1 MHEIIKLTA
10 QTIGGE
16 VQQTVNARELHAF
29 LEVGK
34 DFSTWIKDRIEKYG
48 FIEGVDYVKID
59 SPKMGNPCGEEFSP
73 NLGKNTSR
81 GRPNVEYY
89 ISLSM
94 GKELGMV
101 ERSDKGRE
109 IRQYFIRCEKE
120 LKEVQQQMPAL
131 PDFTNPAIAARAW
144 AEQYEKNQALIE
156 QSKKDAPKVKWCDRV
171 IAANEH
177 MTITQAAKTLGYP
190 PRKFKDY
197 LRQIG
202 FIYTNA
208 DTPMQEQIKTGRAV
222 LRYAHY
228 TSSEGNPVEKPYTHI
243 TSKGLK
249 WLYEKLVNDG
259 LIERQQDLF
268 EKTA

>member
-1 MHEIIKLTA
+1 MNEIISLNKDGVAVVDTITIAEGVHVQHKNILELIRKYLPDFEAFGMVAFETQPFETAGGTQKRVIAWLTEDHTTLLFTFLKNTEIARKLKIRLVKA
-10 QTIGGE
+10 FREAREEIARL
-16 VQQTVNARELHAF
+16 QQT
-29 LEVGK
+29 
-34 DFSTWIKDRIEKYG
+34 
-48 FIEGVDYVKID
+48 
-59 SPKMGNPCGEEFSP
+59 
-73 NLGKNTSR
+73 
-81 GRPNVEYY
+81 
-89 ISLSM
+89 
-94 GKELGMV
+94 
-101 ERSDKGRE
+101 
-109 IRQYFIRCEKE
+109 
-120 LKEVQQQMPAL
+120 PAL

-144 AEQYEKNQALIE
+144 AEQYEKNQTLIE
-156 QSKKDAPKVKWCDRV
+156 QSKRDAPKVKWCDRV

>member
-1 MHEIIKLTA
+1 MHEIITLNKDGVAVVDTITIAEGVQVQHKNILELIRKYLQDFEAFGRVAFETQPFETAGGTQKREIAWLTEDQTTLLFTFLKNTEIARKLKIRLVKA
-10 QTIGGE
+10 FREAREEIARL
-16 VQQTVNARELHAF
+16 QQT
-29 LEVGK
+29 
-34 DFSTWIKDRIEKYG
+34 
-48 FIEGVDYVKID
+48 
-59 SPKMGNPCGEEFSP
+59 
-73 NLGKNTSR
+73 
-81 GRPNVEYY
+81 
-89 ISLSM
+89 
-94 GKELGMV
+94 
-101 ERSDKGRE
+101 
-109 IRQYFIRCEKE
+109 
-120 LKEVQQQMPAL
+120 PAL

-156 QSKKDAPKVKWCDRV
+156 QSKIDAPKVKWCDRV

-208 DTPMQEQIKTGRAV
+208 DTPTQEQIKTGRAV

>member
-1 MHEIIKLTA
+1 MHEIITLNKDGVAVVDSITIAEGVQVQHKNILELIRKYLPDFEAFGRVAFETQPFETAGGTQKREIAWLTEDQTTLLFTFLKNTEIARKLKIRLVKA
-10 QTIGGE
+10 FREAREEIARL
-16 VQQTVNARELHAF
+16 QQT
-29 LEVGK
+29 
-34 DFSTWIKDRIEKYG
+34 
-48 FIEGVDYVKID
+48 
-59 SPKMGNPCGEEFSP
+59 
-73 NLGKNTSR
+73 
-81 GRPNVEYY
+81 
-89 ISLSM
+89 
-94 GKELGMV
+94 
-101 ERSDKGRE
+101 
-109 IRQYFIRCEKE
+109 
-120 LKEVQQQMPAL
+120 PAL

-156 QSKKDAPKVKWCDRV
+156 QSKIDAPKVKWCDRV

>member
-1 MHEIIKLTA
+1 MHEIITLNKDGVAVVDTITIAEGVQVQHKNILELIRKYLTDFEAFGPVAFETRKGKPLPQGGFAKATEVAWLTEDQTTLLFTFLKNTEIARKLKIRLVKA
-10 QTIGGE
+10 FREAREEIARL
-16 VQQTVNARELHAF
+16 QQT
-29 LEVGK
+29 
-34 DFSTWIKDRIEKYG
+34 
-48 FIEGVDYVKID
+48 
-59 SPKMGNPCGEEFSP
+59 
-73 NLGKNTSR
+73 
-81 GRPNVEYY
+81 
-89 ISLSM
+89 
-94 GKELGMV
+94 
-101 ERSDKGRE
+101 
-109 IRQYFIRCEKE
+109 
-120 LKEVQQQMPAL
+120 PAL

-156 QSKKDAPKVKWCDRV
+156 QSKIDAPKVQWCDRV

>member
-16 VQQTVNARELHAF
+16 IQQTVNARELHAF

-34 DFSTWIKDRIEKYG
+34 DFSNWIKDRIEKYG
-48 FIEGVDYVKID
+48 FLENIDYVK
-59 SPKMGNPCGEEFSP
+59 FSP
-73 NLGKNTSR
+73 NLAKTPNG
-81 GRPNVEYY
+81 GRPSVEYY

-120 LKEVQQQMPAL
+120 LKEVQQRMPAIPQTL
-131 PDFTNPAIAARAW
+131 PEALRLAADL
-144 AEQYEKNQALIE
+144 AEQNQHLIE
-156 QSKKDAPKVKWCDRV
+156 QSKMDAPKVKWCDRV

>member
-1 MHEIIKLTA
+1 MHEIITLTKDGVAVVDTITIAEGVHVQHKNILELIRKYLPDFEAFGRVAFETQPFETAGGTQKREIAWLTEDQTTLLFTFLKNTEIARKLKIRLVKA
-10 QTIGGE
+10 FREAREEIARL
-16 VQQTVNARELHAF
+16 QQT
-29 LEVGK
+29 
-34 DFSTWIKDRIEKYG
+34 
-48 FIEGVDYVKID
+48 
-59 SPKMGNPCGEEFSP
+59 
-73 NLGKNTSR
+73 
-81 GRPNVEYY
+81 
-89 ISLSM
+89 
-94 GKELGMV
+94 
-101 ERSDKGRE
+101 
-109 IRQYFIRCEKE
+109 
-120 LKEVQQQMPAL
+120 PAL

-144 AEQYEKNQALIE
+144 AEQYEKNQTLIE
-156 QSKKDAPKVKWCDRV
+156 QSKRDAPKVKWCDRV

>member
-16 VQQTVNARELHAF
+16 IQQTVNARELHAF

-34 DFSTWIKDRIEKYG
+34 DFSNWIKDRIEKYG
-48 FIEGVDYVKID
+48 FLENIDYVK
-59 SPKMGNPCGEEFSP
+59 FSP
-73 NLGKNTSR
+73 NLAKTPNG
-81 GRPNVEYY
+81 GRPSVEYY

-144 AEQYEKNQALIE
+144 AEQYEKNQTLIE
-156 QSKKDAPKVKWCDRV
+156 QSKRDAPKVKWCDRV

>member
-1 MHEIIKLTA
+1 MHEIITLNKDGVAVVDTV
-10 QTIGGE
+10 TIANG
-16 VQQTVNARELHAF
+16 
-29 LEVGK
+29 VGYPHKNVIALCRKHLDDLK
-34 DFSTWIKDRIEKYG
+34 DFGRVE
-48 FIEGVDYVKID
+48 FIIQPFQTKGGTQSREVAVLTEDQAILLMAFMQNNEIVRKFKVALVKAFRAVRNALA
-59 SPKMGNPCGEEFSP
+59 KAP
-73 NLGKNTSR
+73 NKAFA
-81 GRPNVEYY
+81 
-89 ISLSM
+89 
-94 GKELGMV
+94 
-101 ERSDKGRE
+101 
-109 IRQYFIRCEKE
+109 Q
-120 LKEVQQQMPAL
+120 L

-156 QSKKDAPKVKWCDRV
+156 QSKIDAPKVKWCDRV

>member
-1 MHEIIKLTA
+1 MHEIITLTKDGVAVVDTITIAEGVQVQHKNILELIRKYLPDFEAFGPVAFETRKGKPLPQGGFAKATEVAWLTEDQTTLLFTFLKNTEIARKLKIRLVKA
-10 QTIGGE
+10 FRE
-16 VQQTVNARELHAF
+16 ARE
-29 LEVGK
+29 
-34 DFSTWIKDRIEKYG
+34 
-48 FIEGVDYVKID
+48 
-59 SPKMGNPCGEEFSP
+59 
-73 NLGKNTSR
+73 
-81 GRPNVEYY
+81 
-89 ISLSM
+89 
-94 GKELGMV
+94 
-101 ERSDKGRE
+101 E
-109 IRQYFIRCEKE
+109 IAR
-120 LKEVQQQMPAL
+120 LQQSPAL

-144 AEQYEKNQALIE
+144 AEQYEKNQTLIE
-156 QSKKDAPKVKWCDRV
+156 QSKRDAPKVKWCDRV

-249 WLYEKLVNDG
+249 WLYERMVRDG
-259 LIERQQDLF
+259 LIEQQQDLF

>member
-1 MHEIIKLTA
+1 MHEIITLTKDGVAVVDTITIADGVHVEHRAVLQLIRKYLHDFEAFGRVAFEMQPFETSGGTQKREIAWLTEDQTTLLFTFLKNTEIARKLKIRLVKA
-10 QTIGGE
+10 FREAREEIARL
-16 VQQTVNARELHAF
+16 QQTP
-29 LEVGK
+29 
-34 DFSTWIKDRIEKYG
+34 T
-48 FIEGVDYVKID
+48 
-59 SPKMGNPCGEEFSP
+59 
-73 NLGKNTSR
+73 
-81 GRPNVEYY
+81 
-89 ISLSM
+89 
-94 GKELGMV
+94 
-101 ERSDKGRE
+101 
-109 IRQYFIRCEKE
+109 
-120 LKEVQQQMPAL
+120 L

-156 QSKKDAPKVKWCDRV
+156 QSKIDAPKVKWCDRV

>member
-1 MHEIIKLTA
+1 MHEIITLNKDGVAVVDTITIAEGVQVQHKNILELIRKYLPDFEAFGPVAFETRKGKPLPQGGFAKATEVAWLTEDQTTLLFTFLKNTEIARKLKIRLVKA
-10 QTIGGE
+10 FREAREEIARL
-16 VQQTVNARELHAF
+16 QQTPV
-29 LEVGK
+29 
-34 DFSTWIKDRIEKYG
+34 
-48 FIEGVDYVKID
+48 
-59 SPKMGNPCGEEFSP
+59 
-73 NLGKNTSR
+73 
-81 GRPNVEYY
+81 
-89 ISLSM
+89 
-94 GKELGMV
+94 
-101 ERSDKGRE
+101 
-109 IRQYFIRCEKE
+109 
-120 LKEVQQQMPAL
+120 L

-156 QSKKDAPKVKWCDRV
+156 KSKIDAPKVRWCDRV

>member
-1 MHEIIKLTA
+1 MHEIITLNKDGVAVVDTITIAEGVQVQHKNILELIRKYLPDFEAFGPVAFETRKGKPLPQGGFAKATEVAWLTEDQTTLLFTFLKNTEIARKLKIRLVKA
-10 QTIGGE
+10 FRE
-16 VQQTVNARELHAF
+16 ARE
-29 LEVGK
+29 
-34 DFSTWIKDRIEKYG
+34 
-48 FIEGVDYVKID
+48 
-59 SPKMGNPCGEEFSP
+59 
-73 NLGKNTSR
+73 
-81 GRPNVEYY
+81 
-89 ISLSM
+89 
-94 GKELGMV
+94 
-101 ERSDKGRE
+101 E
-109 IRQYFIRCEKE
+109 IAR
-120 LKEVQQQMPAL
+120 LQQSPAL

-144 AEQYEKNQALIE
+144 AEQYEKNQTLIE
-156 QSKKDAPKVKWCDRV
+156 QSKRDAPKVKWCDRV

-202 FIYTNA
+202 FIYTNS

>member
-1 MHEIIKLTA
+1 MHEIITLNKDGVAVVDTITIAEGVQVQHKNILELIRKYLQDFEAFGPVAFETRKGKPLPQGGFAKSSEVAWLTEDQTTLLFTFLKNTEIARKLKIRLVKA
-10 QTIGGE
+10 FREAREEI
-16 VQQTVNARELHAF
+16 VRLQQT
-29 LEVGK
+29 
-34 DFSTWIKDRIEKYG
+34 
-48 FIEGVDYVKID
+48 
-59 SPKMGNPCGEEFSP
+59 
-73 NLGKNTSR
+73 
-81 GRPNVEYY
+81 
-89 ISLSM
+89 
-94 GKELGMV
+94 
-101 ERSDKGRE
+101 
-109 IRQYFIRCEKE
+109 
-120 LKEVQQQMPAL
+120 PAL

-156 QSKKDAPKVKWCDRV
+156 QSKIDAPKVKWCDRV